1 MGTRVQSFRRVLV
14 VDDNLDQVRM
24 LTVLLRDMGHAAEFA
39 VDGKSALDAARR
51 LRPDVVLMDLVLPDI
66 DGAALCHQL
75 RHEPGLER
83 ALIVCMT
90 GSGRGEDH
98 DRVMAAGC
106 DHILLKPV
114 EPRFLE
120 SLLGPAPGASS

>member
-1 MGTRVQSFRRVLV
+1 MQSFRRVLV
-14 VDDNLDQVRM
+14 VDDNVDQVRM
-24 LTVLLRDMGHAAEFA
+24 LAVLLRDMGHETEFA
-39 VDGKSALDAARR
+39 LDGTSALDAARR
-51 LRPDVVLMDLVLPDI
+51 LRPDVVLLDLVLPDM
-66 DGAALCHQL
+66 DGAVLCRQL
-75 RHEPGLER
+75 RREPGLER

-114 EPRFLE
+114 DPRFLE
-120 SLLGPAPGASS
+120 SLLGSAPR

>member
-1 MGTRVQSFRRVLV
+1 MGTHTQPLRRVLV
-14 VDDNLDQVRM
+14 VDDNVDQVRM
-24 LTVLLRDMGHAAEFA
+24 LAAILVDMGHETEFA

-51 LRPDVVLMDLVLPDI
+51 LRPDVVLLDLGLPDM
-66 DGAALCHQL
+66 DGAALCLQL
-75 RHEPGLER
+75 RREPGLDR
-83 ALIVCMT
+83 ALIVVMT

-120 SLLGPAPGASS
+120 SLLGSAR

>member
-1 MGTRVQSFRRVLV
+1 MQSFRRVLV
-14 VDDNLDQVRM
+14 VDDNVDQVRM
-24 LTVLLRDMGHAAEFA
+24 LAVLLRDMGHETEFA
-39 VDGKSALDAARR
+39 VDGRSALDAARR

-66 DGAALCHQL
+66 DGAVLCRQL
-75 RHEPGLER
+75 RREPGLER

-114 EPRFLE
+114 DPRFLE
-120 SLLGPAPGASS
+120 SLLGSG